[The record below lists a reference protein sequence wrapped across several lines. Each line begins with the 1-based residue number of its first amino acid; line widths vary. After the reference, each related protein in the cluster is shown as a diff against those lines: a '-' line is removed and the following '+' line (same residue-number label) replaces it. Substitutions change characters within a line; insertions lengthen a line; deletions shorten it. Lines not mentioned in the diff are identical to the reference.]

1 MKRSRFSE
9 EQIILILKEAEAGE
23 MPAVSVCRKHGISEQ
38 TFYRWKSKYGG
49 MEVSEGKRL
58 KDLAGRHRRYGYLRL
73 HVLLRREGLVIN
85 HKRTYRLY
93 RDEGLAVRTKK
104 RKRLAGRERVPL
116 AAPERRNQR
125 WSMDFVSDSLCS
137 GRRFRVLNIVD
148 EHTRESPGQLVDLSI
163 SGERVARLLDQ
174 LAVLHGLPEEIVT
187 DNGPEFTSKAMFLWS
202 LRTGVQLRFIQPG
215 KPMQNGYGES
225 FNGKFRDEC
234 LNENWFTSLAEA
246 RRLIEG
252 WRRHYNEERPHSG
265 LSYQTPAAFAAKRR
279 GAVLRSPSAPSGQ
292 HHVASTPASM
302 ISTETLT
309 L

>member
-1 MKRSRFSE
+1 MSE
-9 EQIILILKEAEAGE
+9 K
-23 MPAVSVCRKHGISEQ
+23 GISQ
-38 TFYRWKSKYGG
+38 RRACKLVGLHRSVARYRHRQRDDDAIRA
-49 MEVSEGKRL
+49 RL

-73 HVLLRREGLVIN
+73 HVLLCREGLVIN

-93 RDEGLAVRTKK
+93 REEGLAVRTKK
-104 RKRLAGRERVPL
+104 RKRLAGRERIPL

-137 GRRFRVLNIVD
+137 GRRFRVLNIID

-163 SGERVARLLDQ
+163 SGERVARFLDQ
-174 LAVLHGLPEEIVT
+174 LAALHGLPEEIVM

-202 LRTGVQLRFIQPG
+202 LKTGVQLRFIQPG

-246 RRLIEG
+246 RSVIEQ
-252 WRRHYNEERPHSG
+252 WHRHYNEERPHSG
-265 LSYQTPAAFAAKRR
+265 LGYQTPAAFAAKRR
-279 GAVLRSPSAPSGQ
+279 GGALRSPPAPCG
-292 HHVASTPASM
+292 HHPVASIAANM
-302 ISTETLT
+302 LSTETLT